1 MNKINLLLIEA
12 NDFYKKVIK
21 EVVESNF
28 SEIVFSGVANN
39 AESAITLLEKNPPRI
54 LILDLDTADK
64 HIPKLLSVSKEKN
77 IRIVFISSQSEHV
90 IESLKFSFV
99 DFVFKPFD
107 AIDLIVALDDVLAE
121 LEDKFYAVKIGV
133 LMDNISPGRDIERLI
148 VKGMIDTRDVSIHDI
163 IEARSVKKGTFFT
176 FSDGS
181 ELFSPIPLR
190 RFELI
195 LRSHGFVRCNSR
207 TLVNISKIE
216 FLDEEKDILYLDKG
230 LFEAIEHRK
239 IVTLKQLIKENSLST
254 VSRLHA

>member
-28 SEIVFSGVANN
+28 SEVVFSGVANN
-39 AESAITLLEKNPPRI
+39 AESAITLLEKNSPRI

-77 IRIVFISSQSEHV
+77 IRIVFISSLSEHV

-107 AIDLIVALDDVLAE
+107 VIDLIVALDDVIAE
-121 LEDKFYAVKIGV
+121 LEDKFYAVKIGT
-133 LMDNISPGRDIERLI
+133 LLENISTDREIERLI

-163 IEARSVKKGTFFT
+163 IEARSVEKGTFFT

-195 LRSHGFVRCNSR
+195 LRSHGFVRCNSK

-230 LFEAIEHRK
+230 LLEAIEHRK
-239 IVTLKQLIKENSLST
+239 VVMLKQLIRDNSVSN